1 MLLCNC
7 PTDLEH
13 TPNKHMHGSTV
24 KKQKP
29 TFSEFMDKHPYPE
42 ILFGNEKEGAI
53 KPHKERDDF

>member
-1 MLLCNC
+1 
-7 PTDLEH
+7 
-13 TPNKHMHGSTV
+13 MHGSTV

-42 ILFGNEKEGAI
+42 IPFGNEKEGAI